1 MGNSLLTFNEFR
13 GLVVNTLCYD
23 GPTEEEDW
31 EFKNE
36 HLKYFATAKKHGLQ
50 VTLASFLQDGPT
62 EEWAILHEEIIA
74 NAIFTELPVR
84 NESPAPCKQKIVWL
98 GYGESLGVA
107 ISKISITG
115 AKKIPNS

>member
-13 GLVVNTLCYD
+13 GLVVNTFCN

-31 EFKNE
+31 EFMSGH

-50 VTLASFLQDGPT
+50 VTLTSFLQDGTT

-107 ISKISITG
+107 IGGISITG

>member
-13 GLVVNTLCYD
+13 GLVVNTFCYN

-31 EFKNE
+31 EFMNE
-36 HLKYFATAKKHGLQ
+36 HKYFATAKKHGLQ
-50 VTLASFLQDGPT
+50 VTLTFFLQDDKNK

-74 NAIFTELPVR
+74 NAIFSELPAR
-84 NESPAPCKQKIVWL
+84 DKSPAPCKQKIVWL

-107 ISKISITG
+107 IGSISITG